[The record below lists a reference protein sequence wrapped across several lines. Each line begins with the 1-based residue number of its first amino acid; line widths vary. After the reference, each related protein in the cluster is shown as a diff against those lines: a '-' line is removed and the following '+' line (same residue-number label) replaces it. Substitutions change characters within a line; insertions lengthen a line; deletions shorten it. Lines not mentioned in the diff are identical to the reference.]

1 MFPVIK
7 NNEKSLNFEFSIFK
21 DVKSLFLIL
30 WRNIRKHGLYIGCR
44 VKSNQG
50 FLLNGKPE
58 SLHFFSISLGVFKK
72 LFLEDCNPVPC
83 TLLRFSLN
91 RLELVF
97 ILLFLMAEFYLDLYI
112 SSVLRVIPVLWQ
124 VNSLFLYSCYNAS
137 IIPFYENQSVHL
149 RHRPSY

>member
-44 VKSNQG
+44 GKSNQG

-58 SLHFFSISLGVFKK
+58 SLHFFSLSLGVFKK

-97 ILLFLMAEFYLDLYI
+97 ILLI
-112 SSVLRVIPVLWQ
+112 SNGRVLLGSIYFKRFAG
-124 VNSLFLYSCYNAS
+124 NSGFVAS
-137 IIPFYENQSVHL
+137 
-149 RHRPSY
+149 

>member
-97 ILLFLMAEFYLDLYI
+97 ILLISNGRVLLGPIYFKRFAGNSGFMA
-112 SSVLRVIPVLWQ
+112 S
-124 VNSLFLYSCYNAS
+124 
-137 IIPFYENQSVHL
+137 
-149 RHRPSY
+149 